1 MKKVFLWTIPILIV
15 LTVAALIVGPSLVE
29 TRINTIGTPPPY
41 HARNAAEAVHA
52 KLSVVDLHADSL
64 LWGRD
69 LTRESARGHAD
80 VPRLLRGGVALQ
92 VFAIVSKVPYG
103 MNMYENASDS
113 DMVLGLAMLDRWPL
127 ATWTSLYARAVYQAE
142 NLRGFAEASESLM
155 LVRSGSDLDE
165 LLERRSHG
173 ERVMGALLAV
183 EGAQVLE
190 GDLRNLDRLYEQG
203 LRMVGFTHFFDNR
216 VGGSAHGMEKG
227 GLKPFGRYLVAA
239 LEKRGM
245 IIDLAHA
252 SPALIDDV
260 LALATRPVVVSHTG
274 VEHTCESPRNLSD
287 GRIDAVARNGGLIG
301 IALFKG
307 AVCGDTLADTARAMR
322 YVANRVGVEHLALGT
337 DFDGAVRTPI
347 DATGLV
353 LVTQALQDAQFSESE
368 IALIMGGNA
377 LRLLRELLP

>member
-1 MKKVFLWTIPILIV
+1 MKKVLLWTIPILIV
-15 LTVAALIVGPSLVE
+15 LIVAALIVGPSLVE
-29 TRINTIGTPPPY
+29 TRINTVGTPPPY

-52 KLSVVDLHADSL
+52 KLAVVDLHADSL

-69 LTRESARGHAD
+69 LTRESARGQAD

-103 MNMYENASDS
+103 MNMYENQSDS
-113 DMVLGLAMLDRWPL
+113 DMILGLAMLDRWPL

-142 NLRGFAEASESLM
+142 NLRGFAQASESLM
-155 LVRSGSDLDE
+155 LVRSRSDLDE

-190 GDLRNLDRLYEQG
+190 GDLRNLDRLYERG

>member
-1 MKKVFLWTIPILIV
+1 MKKVLLWTIPILIV
-15 LTVAALIVGPSLVE
+15 LIVAALIVGPSLVE
-29 TRINTIGTPPPY
+29 TRINTVGTPPPY

-52 KLSVVDLHADSL
+52 KLAVVDLHADSL

-69 LTRESARGHAD
+69 LTRESARGQAD

-103 MNMYENASDS
+103 MNMYENQSDS
-113 DMVLGLAMLDRWPL
+113 DMILGLAMLDRWPL

-142 NLRGFAEASESLM
+142 NLRGFAQASESLM
-155 LVRSGSDLDE
+155 LVRSRSDLDE

-173 ERVMGALLAV
+173 EGVMGALLAV

-190 GDLRNLDRLYEQG
+190 GDLRNLDRLYERG